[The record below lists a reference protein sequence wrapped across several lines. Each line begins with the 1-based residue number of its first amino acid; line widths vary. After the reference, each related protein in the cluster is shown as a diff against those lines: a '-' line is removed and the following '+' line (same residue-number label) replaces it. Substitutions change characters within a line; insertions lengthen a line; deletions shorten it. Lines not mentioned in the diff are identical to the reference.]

1 MKDKFKT
8 TKGLLTPYAL
18 KCGYIEQTQ
27 IKKKRVTLWF
37 DCGLYHVRGH
47 DFNDSKRLFWNIYEK
62 LTTARKAYK
71 KAINHNLRGTK

>member
-8 TKGLLTPYAL
+8 NQGLLTPYAL
-18 KCGYIEQTQ
+18 MCGYIEQTEINNKQ
-27 IKKKRVTLWF
+27 VTLWA

-47 DFNDSKRLFWNIYEK
+47 DFNDNKRLFWNIYEK